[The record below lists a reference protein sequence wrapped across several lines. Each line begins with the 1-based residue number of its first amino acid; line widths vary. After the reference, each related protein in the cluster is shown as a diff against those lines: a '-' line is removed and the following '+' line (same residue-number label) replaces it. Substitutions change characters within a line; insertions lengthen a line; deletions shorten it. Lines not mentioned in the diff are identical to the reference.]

1 MSDPDDLV
9 AELVACGAGSWDTV
23 ARTMTLHH
31 YRALQ
36 RYWTRHPPT
45 HLLIAAWLGVGPKPE
60 PEPADLGDLIAL
72 FGANPIR

>member
-1 MSDPDDLV
+1 VSDPDDLV
-9 AELVACGAGSWDTV
+9 AELVACGAGSWDMI

-36 RYWTRHPPT
+36 RYWARHPPT

-72 FGANPIR
+72 FGASPIR